1 MKGII
6 FREFLE
12 MVEEQFGY
20 KTVDT
25 IIENSNLASK
35 GIYTSVGTYPH
46 QEMFSLVKE
55 LSALTNISVPELLIA
70 YGEHVFT
77 VFVNSYGEMI
87 NGYSNA
93 FDFLSRVED
102 TIHVEVLKLYPEAE
116 LPRVLVHKREQNE
129 MQLIYQSQRM
139 LGDFAEGLLKGCMQ
153 HFNENTIIEKHLL
166 NERGSEVLFKIKKHE

>member
-55 LSALTNISVPELLIA
+55 LSALTNISVP
-70 YGEHVFT
+70 
-77 VFVNSYGEMI
+77 N
-87 NGYSNA
+87 
-93 FDFLSRVED
+93 
-102 TIHVEVLKLYPEAE
+102 
-116 LPRVLVHKREQNE
+116 
-129 MQLIYQSQRM
+129 
-139 LGDFAEGLLKGCMQ
+139 C
-153 HFNENTIIEKHLL
+153 
-166 NERGSEVLFKIKKHE
+166 